1 MIPSIYISFFK
12 YEYFQQ
18 AMEAKLLA
26 DGEKAFQAFDKN
38 INEAIKQNEAVEK
51 EIKTDIDEQSEHR
64 IQEA

>member
-1 MIPSIYISFFK
+1 MVFFK

-18 AMEAKLLA
+18 AKEAKLLA

-51 EIKTDIDEQSEHR
+51 EIKNDIDEQSEHR

>member
-12 YEYFQQ
+12 YEYLQQ

-51 EIKTDIDEQSEHR
+51 EIKNDIDEQSEHR

>member
-1 MIPSIYISFFK
+1 MIPIYISFFK
-12 YEYFQQ
+12 YEYLQQ

-51 EIKTDIDEQSEHR
+51 EIKNDIDEQSEHR

>member
-1 MIPSIYISFFK
+1 
-12 YEYFQQ
+12 
-18 AMEAKLLA
+18 MEDKLLA

-51 EIKTDIDEQSEHR
+51 EIKNDIDEQSEHR